1 MNKIDLIFLCLVWAI
16 SAALIYAGMDIS
28 GSAYPLFGTIIPL
41 LVSLGVINNGGK

>member
-28 GSAYPLFGTIIPL
+28 GSAYPLFGTIIPAF
-41 LVSLGVINNGGK
+41 VSFGVMNNKEK